1 VTDLRPSFVF
11 MNGATEQSR
20 PRILLI
26 EDNDDHAELVCR
38 ALEEYDPPPDVTRIS
53 DGEAALTY
61 LARGMLDDP
70 EGHPRPDLVLL
81 DLRLPRVDGL
91 DVLREIKTS
100 AALRSLPVVVLSSS
114 QAESDLAQAY
124 AGRVNAYLVKP
135 ADFAGLDDMLRD
147 TRTFWLEWNRQ
158 PPA

>member
-1 VTDLRPSFVF
+1 METR
-11 MNGATEQSR
+11 R

-26 EDNDDHAELVCR
+26 EDNDDHAELVSR
-38 ALEEYDPPPDVTRIS
+38 ALEEYEPPPDITRIR
-53 DGEAALTY
+53 DGEAALAY
-61 LARGMLDDP
+61 LEHEMLDDP
-70 EGHPRPDLVLL
+70 ERHPRPDLVLL

-100 AALRSLPVVVLSSS
+100 ANLSSLPVVVLSSS

-124 AGRVNAYLVKP
+124 QGRVNAYLVKP
-135 ADFAGLDDMLRD
+135 ADFDGLDEMLRD
-147 TRTFWLEWNRQ
+147 TRTFWLAWNRH

>member
-1 VTDLRPSFVF
+1 
-11 MNGATEQSR
+11 MEQSR

-38 ALEEYDPPPDVTRIS
+38 ALEEYDPPPAVTRIS
-53 DGEAALTY
+53 DGEAAVTY
-61 LARGMLDDP
+61 LARQMLDDP
-70 EGHPRPDLVLL
+70 TAYPRPDLVLL

-135 ADFAGLDDMLRD
+135 ADSTGLDEMLRD
-147 TRTFWLEWNRQ
+147 TRTFWLAWNRR
-158 PPA
+158 PNE

>member
-1 VTDLRPSFVF
+1 MET
-11 MNGATEQSR
+11 SR

-53 DGEAALTY
+53 DGEAALDY
-61 LARGMLDDP
+61 LARDMIDDP
-70 EGHPRPDLVLL
+70 KGHPRPDLVLL

-91 DVLREIKTS
+91 DVLREIKKSPALS
-100 AALRSLPVVVLSSS
+100 ALPVVVLSSS
-114 QAESDLAQAY
+114 AAGSDLTQAY
-124 AGRVNAYLVKP
+124 EGRVNAYLVKP

-147 TRTFWLEWNRQ
+147 TRTFWLAWNRRPQ
-158 PPA
+158 P